1 MKAEKRKQVDSYLRK
16 LQCFLYLLVRDYMT
30 FGEIN
35 LLVREISGKTDRFVF
50 SDSLQAKW
58 SLETAKSLLG
68 ESEEDEVV

>member
-1 MKAEKRKQVDSYLRK
+1 MKAEERKQVDPYLRK

-35 LLVREISGKTDRFVF
+35 LLVREISGKTGRFVF

>member
-1 MKAEKRKQVDSYLRK
+1 MKAEERKQVDPYLRK

>member
-1 MKAEKRKQVDSYLRK
+1 MKAEERKQVDSYLRK

-68 ESEEDEVV
+68 ESEVV

>member
-1 MKAEKRKQVDSYLRK
+1 MKAEKRKQVDPYLRK

-68 ESEEDEVV
+68 ESEVV